1 MIPGPT
7 PVPEKVLQALSKHP
21 IGHRSKEFQD
31 LVESTTKNLQWLH
44 QTKNDVLTIT
54 GSGTAAME
62 AGIINT
68 LSRGDKV
75 ICGENGKFG
84 ERWVKVAKEFG
95 LEVIKINSEWGN
107 PLDPEEFKKVLEE
120 DKQKEIK
127 AVILTHSETS
137 TGVINDLET
146 ISSYI
151 RAHNTALSIIDCV
164 TSLGACNV
172 PVDEWELDI
181 VASGSQKGYM
191 IPPGLSFITMSQK
204 AWEAAEKSNLPKFY
218 LNLKSYRKSLSS
230 NSNPYTPAVNLVF
243 ALDEALK
250 MMRDEGLENIFLRH
264 NKHKLAMS
272 NAVKVLNLKLF
283 ANEKY
288 LSPSVT
294 AIKTEGMDAEQLRKT
309 IKDKFDILLA
319 GGQDHL
325 KGKIFR
331 VGHLGYVNDR
341 DIITIISAISNT
353 LMSLGKIS
361 AQQAGEALV
370 IASKYMEGN

>member
-75 ICGENGKFG
+75 ICGDNGKFG

-95 LEVIKINSEWGN
+95 LEVIKIYSEWGT
-107 PLDPEEFKKVLEE
+107 PLDPKEFKKVLEE
-120 DKQKEIK
+120 DKQKSIK

-151 RAHNTALSIIDCV
+151 RAHKTALSIVDCV

-172 PVDEWELDI
+172 PVDEWKLDI

-204 AWEAAEKSNLPKFY
+204 AWEASEKSNLPKFY

-250 MMRDEGLENIFLRH
+250 MMRDEGLDNIFLRH

-283 ANEKY
+283 ADEKY

-294 AIKTEGMDAEQLRKT
+294 AIKTEGMDAEQFRKT

-353 LMSLGKIS
+353 LLSLGKIS
-361 AQQAGEALV
+361 SQQAGEALF
-370 IASKYMEGN
+370 IASKYIEGN